1 VIHNL
6 ICMCS
11 ARFELGLVNLSISS
25 KRFPML
31 SGVSVSCRK
40 SLFPQNWG
48 LLAAE
53 RSSMVFNQCKSMLK
67 YKRDQKP
74 VDLRPEATVQTC
86 FFFRAFSLQLKVM
99 EFTVRCAYSSC
110 A

>member
-1 VIHNL
+1 
-6 ICMCS
+6 
-11 ARFELGLVNLSISS
+11 
-25 KRFPML
+25 
-31 SGVSVSCRK
+31 
-40 SLFPQNWG
+40 
-48 LLAAE
+48 
-53 RSSMVFNQCKSMLK
+53 MVFNQCKSMLK

-99 EFTVRCAYSSC
+99 ELTVRCAYSSC